1 MATTLTLDIVTPER
15 AVFTGEVTEVVL
27 PAWEGELGVLPGH
40 DRLLALIKPGKA
52 KLVTADGVSMFDF
65 DRGFAEI
72 GPDQVTVFSD
82 SCTESA

>member
-72 GPDQVTVFSD
+72 GPDQVTVFTD